1 MGKYNLSGSI
11 LILLTV
17 ALIISN
23 LSGCIKGSEDSQ
35 YEISDL
41 GKFIGIWVSNSS
53 EISFFPNG
61 TFSSTGGNGTF
72 GIDEGKLCMQYP
84 SKIYELSYTFHNDT
98 TLFIE
103 DTNGNITIYIK
114 QNKFVGTWIGNK
126 EIYISTRR
134 RNMSVYITELTFTE
148 DTVNMTTEGEKGI
161 RNMSG
166 TYTAEGNELIMKI
179 SFGSSPSGHQM
190 QGGSQR
196 EYTDFSFA
204 YYFGQGYDILY
215 IEEVPFTKI

>member
-1 MGKYNLSGSI
+1 MGKYDLSGSI

-114 QNKFVGTWIGNK
+114 HNKFVGTWIGNK
-126 EIYISTRR
+126 EIYIS
-134 RNMSVYITELTFTE
+134 
-148 DTVNMTTEGEKGI
+148 
-161 RNMSG
+161 
-166 TYTAEGNELIMKI
+166 AEGFVLPCCWLAGQMYKWYLPEKSSEIWKIINKYGNTINIKYQFLDNIFKSGIFEDIKNTWNINSLSEGKLKTCALKCGKELDQ
-179 SFGSSPSGHQM
+179 FGDQ
-190 QGGSQR
+190 
-196 EYTDFSFA
+196 Y
-204 YYFGQGYDILY
+204 
-215 IEEVPFTKI
+215 K